1 MQTKNKT
8 IALIHVR
15 KLCVLNILLLCS
27 YTSIAQ
33 QHEQLWFDF
42 QLSYPFANRYLI
54 ENTTTY
60 QTVVSNNDKWRSV
73 AISPNF
79 EYIISRNLDFL
90 FEVPIAY
97 TLQKEGMNSFEI
109 SPLSGVRFHISQN
122 KRLDTRILLR
132 YQVRSFREV
141 EAADWETSNR
151 TRLRGEVYFSINGP
165 NLYTDKLWYL
175 FGDYEEFF
183 VIDQQV
189 NERFAN
195 RRRARLGV
203 GYRLNYKHRFDV
215 SYTLQ
220 SSRDEIDGAFIRT
233 DNVLQLR
240 YKMYLNPAKTANV
253 PTNEP
258 NR

>member
-1 MQTKNKT
+1 MQTRNNT
-8 IALIHVR
+8 IILIHAR
-15 KLCVLNILLLCS
+15 KLYVLITLLVFAHP
-27 YTSIAQ
+27 SIAQ
-33 QHEQLWFDF
+33 KHEQLWFDF

-54 ENTTTY
+54 ENTTSY
-60 QTVVSNNDKWRSV
+60 QTVVSKDDKWRSV

-79 EYIISRNLDFL
+79 EYIITRNLDFL

-97 TLQKEGMNSFEI
+97 TLQKQGANSFEI
-109 SPLSGVRFHISQN
+109 SPLSGVRFHITQN
-122 KRLDTRILLR
+122 RRLDTRILLR

-141 EAADWETSNR
+141 EADEWETSNR
-151 TRLRGEVYFSINGP
+151 TRLRGEIYFSINGP

-195 RRRARLGV
+195 RRRARIGV
-203 GYRLNYKHRFDV
+203 GYRLSYKHRFDV

-240 YKMYLNPAKTANV
+240 YKMYLNPAKAANV
-253 PTNEP
+253 PADK
-258 NR
+258 

>member
-1 MQTKNKT
+1 MLTT
-8 IALIHVR
+8 L
-15 KLCVLNILLLCS
+15 LVLA
-27 YTSIAQ
+27 YPSIAQ
-33 QHEQLWFDF
+33 KHEQLWFDF
-42 QLSYPFANRYLI
+42 QVSYPFANRYLI
-54 ENTTTY
+54 ENTTSY
-60 QTVVSNNDKWRSV
+60 QTVVSKDDKWRSV

-79 EYIISRNLDFL
+79 EYLITRNLDFL

-97 TLQKEGMNSFEI
+97 TLQKEGVNSFEI
-109 SPLSGVRFHISQN
+109 SPMIGGRFHITQN
-122 KRLDTRILLR
+122 RRLDTRILWR
-132 YQVRSFREV
+132 YQVRSFHEI

-151 TRLRGEVYFSINGP
+151 TRLRGEIYFSINGP

-183 VIDQQV
+183 VLDQQV

-195 RRRARLGV
+195 RRRARVGI
-203 GYRLNYKHRFDV
+203 GYRLSYKHRFDV

-240 YKMYLNPAKTANV
+240 YKMYLNPAKAANV
-253 PTNEP
+253 PADK
-258 NR
+258 